1 MLCTHTKLH
10 RNLNKN
16 YYKNLITLSEEMGTP
31 YQVQIEKD
39 LKRSK
44 YKNDNLFIES
54 IRRILTCYSIRNSS
68 IGYCQGF
75 SFIVE
80 SIFKVIKEETGDG
93 ENIFIKEVFI
103 I

>member
-1 MLCTHTKLH
+1 MLY
-10 RNLNKN
+10 KN
-16 YYKNLITLSEEMGTP
+16 YYKNLIFLSEQMGSP
-31 YQVQIEKD
+31 SEVQIDKD

-44 YKNDNLFIES
+44 YKINSNFIES

-80 SIFKVIKEETGDG
+80 TIFKLMEEEEGEMENSNQSEVIINK
-93 ENIFIKEVFI
+93 NFI
-103 I
+103 